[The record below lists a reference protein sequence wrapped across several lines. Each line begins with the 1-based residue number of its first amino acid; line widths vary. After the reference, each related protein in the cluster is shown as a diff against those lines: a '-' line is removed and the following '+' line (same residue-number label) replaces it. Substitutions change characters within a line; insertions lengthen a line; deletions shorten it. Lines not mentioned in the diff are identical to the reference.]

1 MIAIDLD
8 AHWSEIRLRAKEIVA
23 REPALGTLLN
33 ETVVERDSFAECLTY
48 RLTRKLVNHSASI
61 DVLHETFMDAF
72 VQEPTILQHIACDM
86 IAVNERDPACP
97 DVLTPLLY
105 FKGLQA
111 LVCYRVSHYLWYAGR
126 TEFALYLQ
134 SLTM

>member
-8 AHWSEIRLRAKEIVA
+8 AHWGEIRLRAKEIVA
-23 REPALGTLLN
+23 REPALGTLLK

-72 VQEPTILQHIACDM
+72 VQQPTIPGSYTH
-86 IAVNERDPACP
+86 
-97 DVLTPLLY
+97 LTLP
-105 FKGLQA
+105 
-111 LVCYRVSHYLWYAGR
+111 
-126 TEFALYLQ
+126 
-134 SLTM
+134 TMDSV

>member
-1 MIAIDLD
+1 MEAIDLD

-72 VQEPTILQHIACDM
+72 VQQPTILQHLGRLDLARSPRSCHRQC
-86 IAVNERDPACP
+86 V
-97 DVLTPLLY
+97 
-105 FKGLQA
+105 
-111 LVCYRVSHYLWYAGR
+111 AG
-126 TEFALYLQ
+126 
-134 SLTM
+134 

>member
-1 MIAIDLD
+1 MSSAGRESIRKHGIYYAKELDVTFSSFSWHLFSSQLINVAMQAIDLD

-61 DVLHETFMDAF
+61 GVLHETF
-72 VQEPTILQHIACDM
+72 
-86 IAVNERDPACP
+86 
-97 DVLTPLLY
+97 
-105 FKGLQA
+105 
-111 LVCYRVSHYLWYAGR
+111 
-126 TEFALYLQ
+126 
-134 SLTM
+134 